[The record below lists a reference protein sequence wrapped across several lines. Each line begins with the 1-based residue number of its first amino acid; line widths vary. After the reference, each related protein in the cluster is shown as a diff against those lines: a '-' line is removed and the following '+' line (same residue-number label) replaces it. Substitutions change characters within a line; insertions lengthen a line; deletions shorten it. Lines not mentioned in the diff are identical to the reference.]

1 MCQAFATAGNEYK
14 GIEEDEKVTV
24 VIPYDKAAE
33 KAIDL
38 LEDSFAS
45 LAEQKK
51 AARTL
56 QQYSVGI
63 SESLFRKLGRAVHN
77 IGDTAVNVLSIDYY
91 DRKQGVLEE
100 PRSRFLNY

>member
-14 GIEEDEKVTV
+14 GIEEDAKVTV

-51 AARTL
+51 RPER
-56 QQYSVGI
+56 YSSIRWEFRNRFSGNWAEQSTI
-63 SESLFRKLGRAVHN
+63 SAIRQLTF
-77 IGDTAVNVLSIDYY
+77 
-91 DRKQGVLEE
+91 
-100 PRSRFLNY
+100 